1 MLIPLLCLLICLG
14 GCQLGKDKLPSEMD
28 PKKLPDGRAFKDEFT
43 RQFLQSTEE
52 IMPGYYPFLAK
63 NGKYEMAFP
72 REGITDDTSYRSKT
86 NFESIHFTDWEEG
99 KDSSAMVDVRFYS
112 YYTAG
117 ENVEIMQETLESN
130 IKLPLEFEKVP
141 GENETYYIAPFKK
154 ELDEDIRR
162 EKYGYGA
169 YIQKESEAG
178 GIFVIYSRYCEANCD
193 EIREDDMQEAYDFI
207 LSIQF
212 LEEVDE
218 KEDP

>member
-52 IMPGYYPFLAK
+52 VMPGYYPFLAK

-130 IKLPLEFEKVP
+130 QNSLSHVSHTSHTSNENSSYRQDSKNSENNQEVDHQQQLEPKIQLKHSPNADVFT
-141 GENETYYIAPFKK
+141 N
-154 ELDEDIRR
+154 EDI
-162 EKYGYGA
+162 
-169 YIQKESEAG
+169 QKVRDSKEQPSP
-178 GIFVIYSRYCEANCD
+178 IDNPPTSRSNT
-193 EIREDDMQEAYDFI
+193 R
-207 LSIQF
+207 
-212 LEEVDE
+212 
-218 KEDP
+218 